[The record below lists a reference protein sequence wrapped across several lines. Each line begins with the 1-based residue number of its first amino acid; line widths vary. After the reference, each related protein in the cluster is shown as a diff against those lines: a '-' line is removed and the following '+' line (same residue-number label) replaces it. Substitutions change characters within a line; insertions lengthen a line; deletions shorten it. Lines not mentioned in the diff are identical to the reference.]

1 MPRTK
6 RAQSKKPVE
15 DVYTSTTKRNIVM
28 KAIDD
33 EEANML
39 ALLEREKEE
48 RLKCL
53 KLHYIASKTDIKTS
67 MLKASVKDI
76 KSGEFNS
83 LSETTV
89 VLSDL
94 TNTLNSTKSSRNI
107 NTIKKTVSQTRS
119 RNRSVTECT
128 KNPVKRSISVGC
140 DDEGYRTA
148 ESTSSTTSGNT
159 RLSRSKTRDHK
170 KRISRSVSS
179 HSKTN
184 VYKTPA
190 SKQPQVCTGPIT
202 PKCKPNTPQIFMR
215 RPMIGEMAWSNQGSP
230 LLIGTNATEHM
241 ANVNIPLDNGIVSLL
256 PQRGIRVS
264 EIPQVNTET
273 MEELKVLRDN
283 LIKLCSVASK

>member
-140 DDEGYRTA
+140 DDEG
-148 ESTSSTTSGNT
+148 NT